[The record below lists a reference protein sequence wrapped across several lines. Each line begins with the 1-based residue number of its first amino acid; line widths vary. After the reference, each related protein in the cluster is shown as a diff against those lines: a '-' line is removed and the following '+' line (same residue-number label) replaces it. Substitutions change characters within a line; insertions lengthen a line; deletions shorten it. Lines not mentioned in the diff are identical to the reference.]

1 MTVYEPLCT
10 LWPRIYLNDKL
21 IISIIPGQF
30 IQSIESKFDYIFK
43 LDVRLLFTMVV
54 NHFRKKTTQSFWIF
68 RKQITIVF
76 YRNNQHLFFIR
87 LFKKNYRFWII
98 FSLINMLM
106 IVNETKNFL
115 TLKKRLFVVEFRLIW
130 LLPINNGTKKLCKI
144 KY

>member
-30 IQSIESKFDYIFK
+30 IQSIESKFYYIFK

-54 NHFRKKTTQSFWIF
+54 NRFRKKTTQSFWTF
-68 RKQITIVF
+68 KKRITIVF
-76 YRNNQHLFFIR
+76 IETISTRFLYDCL
-87 LFKKNYRFWII
+87 KKTIVFDF

-106 IVNETKNFL
+106 IVNETTNFL
-115 TLKKRLFVVEFRLIW
+115 TLKKRSFVVECRLIW
-130 LLPINNGTKKLCKI
+130 LLSINNGTVNSFLR
-144 KY
+144 